1 MLHSANFTEVL
12 LSHAC
17 FVQYF
22 LEPKETMAVNCV
34 FLVSMLTASL
44 CISFTRANNTTNQNT
59 TGGHSVCDSFCTI
72 EDLSAVA
79 QLFEK
84 QTTVEK
90 ARVVYFTLYTKGLF
104 CVQDIGYASA
114 WLWAVDEKEPSMY
127 LPSDFLHFS
136 NILRP
141 YLRQQLNI
149 HLDCTAKTRT
159 ATLHE
164 SGTSLHDAFVAT
176 LMQNLVR
183 TSGALCSRLM
193 KPQRAELYTCCELD
207 VPTSEKKCSVVE
219 YSGIAGWLWM
229 LYILLFI
236 TSIGILPFYLPGIIC
251 FFPSPKVS
259 EDGISCLELGD
270 PSPAGFRCFLV
281 KVFVPQ
287 TNNSLL
293 DKTRVLLLRI
303 IFIPSLAVLP
313 LLLGSATLISIT
325 SITSGTSVQFSSS
338 FFIMCCCAYVV
349 QSLFAALDLPTPP
362 KPCKFCNIVFSEPV
376 VHHTTADEIRA
387 HLKLQLYVPLTR
399 CRLFSCCYLRQVKT
413 LLRRCLKAPMV
424 SVLYP
429 LQLLT
434 VVVVFFLA
442 LLGLVVGNVFFFLFY
457 FSRGC
462 PLDNFDLCG
471 TRLGYLRRI
480 FERHITGK
488 ISSFVLKWIEVL
500 VRTLS
505 AYAVGYVV
513 YGASIESGIML
524 FYTIMTIIDDA
535 DVLFPY
541 LGLSVL
547 ILYYLCSCF
556 RSFSEYYQQL
566 KINLYQGCKKYQESK
581 KSEEGCTSQGKLILY
596 TRNKAVAIPKDLY
609 ETACKELHMPV
620 MQNLWLAVLKAAGFL
635 IFVLF
640 VFASIMVFGARSGIA
655 PLTQTVAMFIAGFFP
670 KLFVLF
676 SSGMTLKEDLELE
689 GQLEDII
696 CNYVQRQAMAD
707 REEETTF
714 VEMDST
720 EGRAINMAVFVNNT
734 NDTTI
739 ERMDTAVV
747 QE

>member
-1 MLHSANFTEVL
+1 MYDTR
-12 LSHAC
+12 
-17 FVQYF
+17 
-22 LEPKETMAVNCV
+22 P
-34 FLVSMLTASL
+34 VS
-44 CISFTRANNTTNQNT
+44 CDTTIL
-59 TGGHSVCDSFCTI
+59 G
-72 EDLSAVA
+72 
-79 QLFEK
+79 K

-90 ARVVYFTLYTKGLF
+90 ARVVYFTLDTKGLSY
-104 CVQDIGYASA
+104 CLQDKGYESVRSSN
-114 WLWAVDEKEPSMY
+114 WLWAVDEKEPSLY

-136 NILRP
+136 NILAP

-149 HLDCTAKTRT
+149 HLNCTAKTRT
-159 ATLHE
+159 ASFHVR
-164 SGTSLHDAFVAT
+164 GTSLHDAVVGT
-176 LMQNLVR
+176 LMKDLVR
-183 TSGALCSRLM
+183 TSGAVCSRLT
-193 KPQRAELYTCCELD
+193 KPQSTELYTCCKLD
-207 VPTSEKKCSVVE
+207 VHTSEIKCNVVQS
-219 YSGIAGWLWM
+219 SGIAGWLWM
-229 LYILLFI
+229 LYMLLL
-236 TSIGILPFYLPGIIC
+236 TSAVIFAFYLPVITC
-251 FFPSPKVS
+251 FFPFPKVS

-293 DKTRVLLLRI
+293 DKTRVFLLRVV
-303 IFIPSLAVLP
+303 FIPCLAVFP
-313 LLLGSATLISIT
+313 LLLGNATLIAFGISKI
-325 SITSGTSVQFSSS
+325 ISVMPSRSSVT
-338 FFIMCCCAYVV
+338 FIFLCCCCAYIM
-349 QSLFAALDLPTPP
+349 QSLFVALVLPTPP
-362 KPCKFCNIVFSEPV
+362 NPCTFCKIVFSEPV

-399 CRLFSCCYLRQVKT
+399 CRLFSCCYLRQAKT
-413 LLRRCLKAPMV
+413 LLRRCLMAPMV
-424 SVLYP
+424 STLYP

-434 VVVVFFLA
+434 VALVFFLA
-442 LLGLVVGNVFFFLFY
+442 LLGLVVGNVFYFLLY

-462 PLDNFDLCG
+462 PLYDLDRLSG
-471 TRLGYLRRI
+471 TRPGFLKHI
-480 FERHITGK
+480 FELRCCHYITGK
-488 ISSFVLKWIEVL
+488 ISSFVLKPIEVFIAI
-500 VRTLS
+500 LS
-505 AYAVGYVV
+505 VSAVGSVV
-513 YGASIESGIML
+513 AAASIESGIIL

-566 KINLYQGCKKYQESK
+566 KIKLYQGCKKYQESK
-581 KSEEGCTSQGKLILY
+581 KSEEGCTSQGKLNKSVLY

-640 VFASIMVFGARSGIA
+640 VFGSIMVFGARSGIA

-670 KLFVLF
+670 KLVLLF
-676 SSGMTLKEDLELE
+676 SSGASLKEDLQLE

-696 CNYVQRQAMAD
+696 CNYVQRQSMAD

-720 EGRAINMAVFVNNT
+720 EGTAINMTVFVNNT
-734 NDTTI
+734 SDTTI
-739 ERMDTAVV
+739 ERMDTAAV
-747 QE
+747 QESVDVATKDK